1 MPVPREPFSFGGLF
15 GSLSKYGSMV
25 DITGEGCLEFCTN
38 RRKIT
43 SKWAFPAPPPISGA
57 NGSNGGAAVDR
68 ASFVGSM

>member
-1 MPVPREPFSFGGLF
+1 
-15 GSLSKYGSMV
+15 MV

-43 SKWAFPAPPPISGA
+43 SKWAFPAPPPIGGA
-57 NGSNGGAAVDR
+57 NGGKDAAAMDR